1 MATSAQ
7 HSDPQAIGS
16 SPYRHSL
23 TSIQE
28 EEKTQRGMR
37 SFLTWSFF
45 LAQIGIAEE
54 ALGAFAAAPSPDDP
68 STMEK
73 AAGPETGA
81 GISAPLVAPIP
92 SQTDTFPQP
101 QAERIADGGRMSASD
116 DAGGGSA
123 PFTPLIGESEASA
136 PRMIAIGGG
145 GGSGSADASDGEA
158 GLAANLGGFSAEG
171 DWIPNIDLNIPGL
184 LGDVIDIADGTL
196 SALTGSLA
204 GDLAS
209 DILDTAGQIVSIAD
223 EGVDVGLDGG
233 LFIQADIASS
243 QIMLAAN
250 LSGDA
255 ATGPYP
261 DTLLALTAVSSEDAP
276 GPASAPSFLQS
287 MPLIGDVLH
296 QPQTDMDD
304 HQVPP
309 SQADLMVDITHMLDH
324 AGAKSIGDL
333 WS

>member
-1 MATSAQ
+1 MATSAH
-7 HSDPQAIGS
+7 HSDPHAIDS
-16 SPYRHSL
+16 SPYPRSL
-23 TSIQE
+23 ISIQE

-45 LAQIGIAEE
+45 LAQIGISEE

-68 STMEK
+68 SAMGK

-81 GISAPLVAPIP
+81 AASAPLAAPVP
-92 SQTDTFPQP
+92 AQADTLPQP
-101 QAERIADGGRMSASD
+101 QAERIADGGRMSAND
-116 DAGGGSA
+116 DTADGST
-123 PFTPLIGESEASA
+123 PFTPQIGEADASA
-136 PRMIAIGGG
+136 PRMIAAGG
-145 GGSGSADASDGEA
+145 GGSGSADASDSEA
-158 GLAANLGGFSAEG
+158 GLAANLGGLSLGG
-171 DWIPNIDLNIPGL
+171 DWIPDIDLNIPGL

-204 GDLAS
+204 GDLAGDVL
-209 DILDTAGQIVSIAD
+209 DIVCQTVSIAD
-223 EGVDVGLDGG
+223 NGLDGG
-233 LFIQADIASS
+233 LFIQADIASN

-276 GPASAPSFLQS
+276 GSAPAPSFLQS
-287 MPLIGDVLH
+287 MPLFGDVLN
-296 QPQTDMDD
+296 QPQADTDD
-304 HQVPP
+304 HHVPP
-309 SQADLMVDITHMLDH
+309 SQTDLIGDITHMLDH